1 MVLPAID
8 TFPQTLFELF
18 KPYRNLVLYSVIT
31 FSHRKELQ
39 KESAQLKKEMLE
51 AKRRREEEL
60 RGKKE
65 AAEPD
70 SEVI

>member
-31 FSHRKELQ
+31 FWPQER
-39 KESAQLKKEMLE
+39 AP
-51 AKRRREEEL
+51 KRISSVEEGNV
-60 RGKKE
+60 R
-65 AAEPD
+65 
-70 SEVI
+70 S